1 MTTPYT
7 DIIDLAMLS
16 LKDYHLDKLW
26 KQSETLFLTEMQG
39 YLIRGIPLFSNCR
52 KDLSDRDDSPDN
64 PAEAHFNFQLDDFEK
79 NILADCLVIVY
90 LDQQILDIRQ
100 ITGMMQNK
108 TEATRYSE
116 ANLLKAKD
124 ELRSAKV
131 ERLNSQLTNYELR
144 DADWARMVGGI
155 SG

>member
-1 MTTPYT
+1 MTPFS

-16 LKDYHLDKLW
+16 LKDYHLDKLY
-26 KQSETLFLTEMQG
+26 KQSPVLFATQMQG
-39 YLIRGIPLFSNCR
+39 YLIRGLPLFSNCR
-52 KDLSDRDDSPDN
+52 KNLFDRNDD
-64 PAEAHFNFQLDDFEK
+64 EGYFNVKLDDFEK
-79 NILADCLVIVY
+79 NILADCLIIVY
-90 LDQQILDIRQ
+90 LDQEILDIRQ

-131 ERLNSQLTNYELR
+131 ERLNSQLTNYGLIG
-144 DADWARMVGGI
+144 ADWGRMVGGI

>member
-1 MTTPYT
+1 MTPYS

-39 YLIRGIPLFSNCR
+39 YLIRGLPLFANCK
-52 KDLSDRDDSPDN
+52 KDLSDRDDSIDDPSN
-64 PAEAHFNFQLDDFEK
+64 AHFNFDLDDMEK

-90 LDQQILDIRQ
+90 LDQAIFDIRQ

-131 ERLNSQLTNYELR
+131 ERLNSQLTNYGLK

>member
-16 LKDYHLDKLW
+16 LRDYHLDKLW

-39 YLIRGIPLFSNCR
+39 YLIRGLPLFSNCR
-52 KDLSDRDDSPDN
+52 KNLSDRDDSPDN
-64 PAEAHFNFQLDDFEK
+64 PAEAHFNCELDDFEK